1 MAVSS
6 RIWTFVVGRAIIG
19 RPGIVYKF
27 INFYY
32 SVFLFMNISL
42 RQLRALVAVAR
53 AGSFTAAAR
62 DLGMTQSAVSAAVRN
77 LEADLGLPLFR
88 RDTRNVA
95 ATELGQNL
103 AAQVERQLADLE
115 ATLEAA
121 RRSADRQRGLV
132 RIAAIPSAVARLL
145 PRCLADCRARFPDI
159 HITIADLAAEDVIPT
174 VLAGRADFGIVNER
188 ARGTGPLPP
197 VVVTALGRDP
207 FCLVCRRDD
216 ALARKA
222 QPAWRDLAGREVVL
236 PDRRSGSR
244 ALIEK
249 VLKDAGVTVQ
259 VVQEMAR
266 PEALAGLVAAR
277 IGVAVLPELSVPD
290 EEHPTLTWRRLTAPA
305 AHRRMVIVQAP
316 GGPLSGPAALVVENV
331 KRLFAA
337 RGGRT

>member
-1 MAVSS
+1 
-6 RIWTFVVGRAIIG
+6 
-19 RPGIVYKF
+19 
-27 INFYY
+27 
-32 SVFLFMNISL
+32 MNISL

-62 DLGMTQSAVSAAVRN
+62 HLGMTQSAVSAAIRN
-77 LEADLGLPLFR
+77 LEADLGVPLFR

-95 ATELGQNL
+95 ATDLGRTL
-103 AAQVERQLADLE
+103 ADQVEGHLADLA
-115 ATLEAA
+115 ATLDAA

-145 PRCLADCRARFPDI
+145 PRCLADCRARFPDLRI
-159 HITIADLAAEDVIPT
+159 AIADLAAEDVIPA

-188 ARGTGPLPP
+188 ARGAAPHPP
-197 VVVTALGRDP
+197 VSVMPLGRDP

-277 IGVAVLPELSVPD
+277 VGIAILPELSVP
-290 EEHPTLTWRRLTAPA
+290 EAEHPTLTWRRLTAPA
-305 AHRRMVIVQAP
+305 AYRRMVIVHAS
-316 GGPLSGPAALVVENV
+316 GSPLGGPAALVAENV

-337 RGGRT
+337 RA